1 MVKYKSVE
9 FRYHE
14 DLVDEI
20 NRCEIAPEQIVS
32 ITSVVRDADTYKYD
46 CSGQLDINVRTYYV
60 LFYWYEE

>member
-1 MVKYKSVE
+1 MIRYKSVE

-20 NRCEIAPEQIVS
+20 NRCGLEPEQIVS
-32 ITSVVRDADTYKYD
+32 ITSVVGSADTYKYD
-46 CSGQLDINVRTYYV
+46 CSGQMDINVQTYYV